1 MNRVSVDTAAPAVK
15 KFLRDLPAAPN
26 GVELELAGQV
36 IGRFLPASELSN
48 VETTALLKRG
58 RELVQRARQRNRG
71 VAARVLEREVQKA
84 VDEVRRQRRT

>member
-15 KFLRDLPAAPN
+15 RFLRNLPVTPN
-26 GVELELAGQV
+26 GVELELAGEV
-36 IGRFLPASELSN
+36 IGRFLPAKELSDS
-48 VETTALLKRG
+48 EKTALLKRG

-84 VDEVRRQRRT
+84 VAEVRQQRRT